1 MELQKSA
8 IINAVQDFIK
18 GGDERDTQKLDAILH
33 ADYRNLQSGF
43 FEKKGVFNMDKQA
56 YLSLIEQKVFG
67 GTPREIQVELVDRAG
82 AIAMVK
88 VHLNR
93 PDLRFVSFIMLIQD
107 ESEDWKVVGNYPH
120 IQPIETVE

>member
-1 MELQKSA
+1 MELQENA
-8 IINAVQDFIK
+8 ILNAIQDFIK
-18 GGDERDTQKLDAILH
+18 GGDECDTEKLDTILH
-33 ADYRNLQSGF
+33 AEYRNLQCGF
-43 FEKKGVFNMDKQA
+43 FDKKGVFNMDKQA

-67 GTPREIQVELVDRAG
+67 GTPREIRFELVDRAG

-107 ESEDWKVVGNYPH
+107 ENEDWKVVGNYPH
-120 IQPIETVE
+120 IQTVE